1 MDCHHAA
8 ICRVGQALEL
18 PGCVRHGRRQ
28 QVRGADMRYWSAA
41 VHHGSTTPY
50 GDVCPPRCTSYG
62 SRLRR
67 SMAPLPKALSLP
79 SRWTMRW

>member
-1 MDCHHAA
+1 
-8 ICRVGQALEL
+8 
-18 PGCVRHGRRQ
+18 
-28 QVRGADMRYWSAA
+28 MRCWSAA

-67 SMAPLPKALSLP
+67 SRAPLPKALSLP

>member
-18 PGCVRHGRRQ
+18 PGCLRYGRRQ

-41 VHHGSTTPY
+41 VHHGSTTPC
-50 GDVCPPRCTSYG
+50 GDVCPPRCNSYG

-67 SMAPLPKALSLP
+67 SRAPLPKALSLP